1 MPSTVRI
8 AHTARIASKRLTPRM
23 RNIAKCRI
31 AEFAGWRAEDNC
43 GEYETDGPLHERASV
58 AGRWV
63 GRTTFRLAHRRICWK
78 IRSLCADGI
87 GVMADDEGRDGG
99 SWKWG
104 IVSLRPD
111 EDLLH
116 RIVDNLIEVHSMPS
130 DFVSVI
136 QPTAT
141 KSSEGSGEEAAARR
155 PVPVLPVRDTVL
167 FPHAVLPL
175 TVGRD
180 SSIQLIQSLG
190 EEKTILVVAQRDAR
204 QDSPQAADLHH
215 IGTRATVHKVVKMP
229 NQSLFVFTEGNE
241 RVRLGEFA
249 QLTPFMTA
257 EYEVIGDVEPAE
269 SPEAEA
275 LQRNVVGQFQQI
287 VTSSPTLSDDLQTIA
302 INIDEPGRLAD
313 FIASSLPFLT
323 TTDKQELLE
332 TPDIAARLERINKH
346 LAKELEVQ
354 QLRNKIQTEVQDSV
368 QSSQRDYYLREQ
380 LKAIQK
386 ELGDV
391 DDTQKDIAE
400 LKEKIE
406 NAGMPEDV
414 KKDALKELGRL
425 SRMNPAAADYSLTR
439 NYVEWRAVLPWSKTS
454 AGEVDILKAKE
465 ILDADHYGLK
475 KVKDRILDYLSVR
488 RLKPDMKGPIL
499 CFVGPPG
506 VGKTSLG
513 RSIARALDRKFSRIS
528 LGGMHDEAEI
538 RGHRR
543 TYIGALPGQIIQHL
557 KRVEVKDPV
566 FMLDEIDKLGRDFRG
581 DPASALLETLDPE
594 QNNTFR
600 DNYLDQPF
608 DLSKVL
614 FICTANQLDT
624 IPGPLLDRM
633 EIIELTGYTEEEK
646 VNIAIKY
653 LIPRQIKE
661 NGIKPE
667 QIEFPKESV
676 HLIARHYTREA
687 GVRKLEQQIGTVCRK
702 LARRIAEGATEKLV
716 ITPEIIHE
724 FLGGIKVRVDTEIAE
739 RTKRAGVAVGLA
751 WTPAGGDVLFI
762 EANRMKGKGG
772 FTITGQIGDVMKESM
787 QAALTWVRSN
797 AASLGLDEDFTKD
810 TDLHIHVP
818 AGAIPKDGPSAGVT
832 MATALVSLLTDTPV
846 HPLTAMTGEITLS
859 GNVLPVGGIKEKF
872 LAAKRAGVRDV
883 ILPTDCR
890 QQVEEDLTPDQIE
903 GVTLHYA
910 TRIEDVLAVA
920 LPKTPRE
927 KVLDEVVREE
937 VLHSAA

>member
-1 MPSTVRI
+1 
-8 AHTARIASKRLTPRM
+8 
-23 RNIAKCRI
+23 
-31 AEFAGWRAEDNC
+31 
-43 GEYETDGPLHERASV
+43 
-58 AGRWV
+58 
-63 GRTTFRLAHRRICWK
+63 
-78 IRSLCADGI
+78 
-87 GVMADDEGRDGG
+87 MANE
-99 SWKWG
+99 
-104 IVSLRPD
+104 
-111 EDLLH
+111 
-116 RIVDNLIEVHSMPS
+116 
-130 DFVSVI
+130 FVSVI
-136 QPTAT
+136 KPTS
-141 KSSEGSGEEAAARR
+141 KSVGSEGKGRAY
-155 PVPVLPVRDTVL
+155 PVLPVRDTVL

-175 TVGRD
+175 TVGRE

-204 QDSPQAADLHH
+204 QDSPEGGDLHTV
-215 IGTRATVHKVVKMP
+215 GTRATVHKVVKMP
-229 NQSLFVFTEGNE
+229 NQSLFVFTEGME
-241 RVRLGEFA
+241 RVKLGEFS
-249 QLTPFMTA
+249 QTQPFLTAVYSPLDDNA
-257 EYEVIGDVEPAE
+257 PEK

-275 LQRNVVGQFQQI
+275 LQRNVLAQFQEI
-287 VTSSPTLSDDLQTIA
+287 VTSSSTLSDDLQTIA
-302 INIDEPGRLAD
+302 LNIEEPSRLAD
-313 FIASSLPFLT
+313 FIAASLPFLT
-323 TTDKQELLE
+323 TAEKQELLE
-332 TPDIAARLERINKH
+332 TSDVKQRLEMINGY
-346 LAKELEVQ
+346 LAKELGVQ
-354 QLRNKIQTEVQDSV
+354 QLRNKIQSEVQDSV
-368 QSSQRDYYLREQ
+368 QQSQRDFYLREQ
-380 LKAIQK
+380 MKAIQK
-386 ELGDV
+386 ELGDL
-391 DDTQKDIAE
+391 DETQKDVAE

-406 NAGMPEDV
+406 AAGMPEET
-414 KKDALKELGRL
+414 KKDALKELARL
-425 SRMNPAAADYSLTR
+425 ARMNPAAADYSLTR
-439 NYVEWRAVLPWSKTS
+439 NYVEWLAVLPWSKSS
-454 AGEVDILKAKE
+454 ASDIDIKKAKE

-513 RSIARALDRKFSRIS
+513 RSIARALGRKFSRIS

-557 KRVEVKDPV
+557 KRVEVNDPV

-624 IPGPLLDRM
+624 IPAPLLDRM

-646 VNIAIKY
+646 VNIAERY

-661 NGIKPE
+661 NGIEPAE
-667 QIEFPKESV
+667 GQESLIEFPTESV
-676 HLIARHYTREA
+676 ALIARHYTREA
-687 GVRKLEQQIGTVCRK
+687 GVRRLEQLIGTVCRK
-702 LARRIAEGATEKLV
+702 TARQVAEGRTEKLV
-716 ITPEIIHE
+716 VTPEIIHE

-762 EANRMKGKGG
+762 EANKMKGKGG
-772 FTITGQIGDVMKESM
+772 FTMTGQIGDVMKESM

-797 AASLGLDEDFTKD
+797 ALSLGLDDDVLKD
-810 TDLHIHVP
+810 IDLHIHVP

-832 MATALVSLLTDTPV
+832 MATALVSLLLDRPI
-846 HPLTAMTGEITLS
+846 HPLLAMTGEITLS

-883 ILPTDCR
+883 ILPIDVKTN
-890 QQVEEDLTPDQIE
+890 VEEDLSADQTE
-903 GVTLHYA
+903 GVTIHYA
-910 TRIEDVLAVA
+910 SRIEDVLAVA
-920 LPKTPRE
+920 LPKTIGE
-927 KVLDEVVREE
+927 AAQDDEVREE
-937 VLHSAA
+937 VLAAVE